1 MNSFRRTLSTVTKPF
16 SFVHKTFVGLGF
28 DKTKD
33 KHVSMYKL
41 AFVSRETDRSY
52 TLYVAAKTLENGNAE
67 VKLSEA
73 SFNEKHVPSQVEE
86 AAISKLHDIADYLEQ
101 HNRSLNLVEDT
112 HNSMAHTEAEM
123 VALGKQMKHMKTGS
137 ELLEEGLVPDPIQ

>member
-16 SFVHKTFVGLGF
+16 SFVHKTLVGLGF

-41 AFVSRETDRSY
+41 AFVSPETDRSY
-52 TLYVAAKTLENGNAE
+52 TLYVTAHTMENGQAE

-73 SFNEKHVPSQVEE
+73 SFDEKHVPYQVKE
-86 AAISKLHDIADYLEQ
+86 AAISKLRDVADYLEQ
-101 HNRSLNLVEDT
+101 HSRTLKLVEDT
-112 HNSMAHTEAEM
+112 HNSMAPTEDEM
-123 VALGKQMKHMKTGS
+123 IVLGKQMKHMKTGS